1 VPVWQAAWE
10 AQLEDHIISLA
21 WSPDGQWVAAAV
33 VSGPI
38 KIFYAKDGAFVCPL
52 KGHCSGTSKVG
63 WSADGK
69 RFASAGQDGKTKFWD
84 LINGRELRSIAWSP
98 NGNFVA
104 SGNQDATVHFWFIE
118 RSEELQMAGYP
129 TKVRELSWDF
139 TSRYLATGGGQQI
152 TVWDCTGKGPDGSRP
167 IVLKGHQA
175 PLRRLAYQPRGIVV
189 ASGADDGMVAFWQ
202 PTKQNTPVA
211 IQVFDDAVTQIAWS
225 PDSGNLAAGSHGGLL
240 KIIPML
246 ERER

>member
-1 VPVWQAAWE
+1 LLRDYP
-10 AQLEDHIISLA
+10 DHARTISA
-21 WSPDGQWVAAAV
+21 IQWV
-33 VSGPI
+33 P
-38 KIFYAKDGAFVCPL
+38 
-52 KGHCSGTSKVG
+52 
-63 WSADGK
+63 
-69 RFASAGQDGKTKFWD
+69 ASAQAKPLLVSAACGQQTFWD
-84 LINGRELRSIAWSP
+84 PQCDDPISRLKWKGSLLAVAWSP

-175 PLRRLAYQPRGIVV
+175 PLRRLAYQPRGIVL